1 MKETNSI
8 RGYEQAERNIL
19 RLCKTRMKCGITKK
33 RLSQLSGVNEH
44 TLNDTES
51 GRYLPTIK
59 TYNKLAQ
66 VFGWKN
72 IDNTSVKKSSLI
84 KTLSIDDLLDPPEPV
99 KLLKPVIFTF
109 TISSIYRIYA
119 YEADRD
125 NEYVFCYEGKQG
137 IHHMFREIRG
147 GWSRT
152 FTDAQLIGK
161 KIVEV
166 NKDEKD

>member
-1 MKETNSI
+1 MKETDSI
-8 RGYEQAERNIL
+8 RGYEQAERNISRL
-19 RLCKTRMKCGITKK
+19 RKKRMKLGISQK
-33 RLSQLSGVNEH
+33 RLSQLSGMNEH
-44 TLNDTES
+44 TLRDTEN
-51 GRYLPTIK
+51 GRSSPTVAN
-59 TYNKLAQ
+59 YNKLAQ
-66 VFGWKN
+66 ALGWKK
-72 IDNTSVKKSSLI
+72 IDSTSIRKAVQP